1 MKLDSQIII
10 NYKEIISLLSLF
22 YYQKVNTQCPRVIST
37 SVSGVPGV
45 PGVPG
50 LNGRDGSKGDQGPAG
65 APDDKGP
72 VGPEGLKEAQRLS
85 SCQKRLQFV
94 SLNAEAMFAVL
105 KNQ

>member
-72 VGPEGLKEAQRLS
+72 VGPLRDSRKHNVCQAVKKDFNLS
-85 SCQKRLQFV
+85 
-94 SLNAEAMFAVL
+94 A
-105 KNQ
+105 